1 MMKED
6 NLMLK
11 HWLKPQNNE
20 KRLKPQM
27 DKKGLKLQIDKKRL
41 KP

>member
-1 MMKED
+1 MMKKG

-11 HWLKPQNNE
+11 HRLKPQNDE

-27 DKKGLKLQIDKKRL
+27 DKRGLK
-41 KP
+41 P